1 MSGYIGQRE
10 KRRRKRIIFFFSFI
24 IIVVSLFYLY
34 FNQNIDTRNFESDF
48 IIEEE
53 NSIESTSLSK
63 EDYKIKIFEKDQKII
78 FRDKQIDKL
87 KKNINE
93 LKDIN
98 KILSE
103 NNEKLNSEIFNN
115 TQTQDN
121 KKIKSLNL
129 ELIKLNNLVKKLE
142 LQKDNLQSKNNEN
155 ILQNDIIKDQIQ
167 SINNEKTNLSMQK
180 NLLLEKNKKL
190 EKIIKDQER
199 LIKELEDT
207 THHNR

>member
-121 KKIKSLNL
+121 KKIKSLNF